1 MERAGRAC
9 IARAQYI
16 RVITICRGS
25 RDQYQPEVG
34 SANANNP
41 YCCCLHSTASRDRIH
56 LVSKFRIASSTHRS
70 ARVLHLLC
78 RGIFFFLFF
87 LPFFFF
93 FVSFHF
99 VSQQSERGE
108 SILIVSFFKV
118 GGILKV
124 ESSFCGKVEIEKCY
138 NAF

>member
-87 LPFFFF
+87 LPFFFLF
-93 FVSFHF
+93 HLVSFRF
-99 VSQQSERGE
+99 ATIGTRRISNIDR
-108 SILIVSFFKV
+108 SFFQSWRDF
-118 GGILKV
+118 

>member
-1 MERAGRAC
+1 MRRYRGGWVERAGRAAC

-70 ARVLHLLC
+70 VLHLLC

-87 LPFFFF
+87 FSFSFFRF
-93 FVSFHF
+93 
-99 VSQQSERGE
+99 
-108 SILIVSFFKV
+108 ILIIYIDRILFFGV
-118 GGILKV
+118 GGI
-124 ESSFCGKVEIEKCY
+124 FGKFIDAFSGMGSIEIS
-138 NAF
+138 